1 MRRIAV
7 GAGYEGFPTSRVR
20 PEVERVSVQL
30 LPGDTVIGRMPDDP
44 ERGRLGLDEGVPVF
58 EIHHANGT
66 AELLPA
72 DRIELTVP
80 A

>member
-1 MRRIAV
+1 M
-7 GAGYEGFPTSRVR
+7 
-20 PEVERVSVQL
+20 
-30 LPGDTVIGRMPDDP
+30 IGRMPDDP